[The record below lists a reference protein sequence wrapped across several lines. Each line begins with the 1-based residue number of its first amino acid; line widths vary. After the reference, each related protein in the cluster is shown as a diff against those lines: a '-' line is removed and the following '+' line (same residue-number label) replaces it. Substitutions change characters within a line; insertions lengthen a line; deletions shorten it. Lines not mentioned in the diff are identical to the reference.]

1 MREIKNSLVF
11 GCVSFGELLDLDC
24 AECPAC
30 AVSKQAKVL
39 ALLR

>member
-1 MREIKNSLVF
+1 MRKIKKSLILA
-11 GCVSFGELLDLDC
+11 CISFGELHGLDC

-30 AVSKQAKVL
+30 AVSKQVKVL